1 MMPAIKILLLCAA
14 GAWAQSDPT
23 VTGLEA
29 FQRGDYA
36 AAEAAFRKAHSDPR
50 AAAMLAV
57 TLAATSRCAEAMP
70 GLNTGF
76 AGTRGD
82 AHKLAGLALA
92 QCHLAVS
99 HFDDAAVVLA
109 KLRAEDP
116 ADADVLY
123 LSARLQMRQW
133 NDTLY
138 QLYQKNPSSF
148 RVNQIS
154 GEVLETQGRFGEAA
168 EEYRKAIA
176 KSPGTLNLH
185 YRLGRALLM
194 TSHEPAVL
202 GAALEEFRAEVA
214 LNPHDAVAWYQVAQI
229 RIAQHDNPDEAL
241 QKAIDLDPRFPEPLV
256 ALGKLRLEQKNYES
270 AITLLRQAAE
280 LVPASEAAHYNL
292 MLAYRN
298 TGRMDDARRE
308 KAVLDKLQKTPE
320 GEFTEFLRKLGEST
334 PKK

>member
-1 MMPAIKILLLCAA
+1 MMPAIRIFLLCAV
-14 GAWAQSDPT
+14 GAWAQSNPMID
-23 VTGLEA
+23 GLEA
-29 FQRGDYA
+29 FQRGDYG
-36 AAEAAFRKAHSDPR
+36 AAETAFRKAPSDPR

-57 TLAATSRCAEAMP
+57 TLAATSRCNEALS

-76 AGTRGD
+76 ANTQGDTR
-82 AHKLAGLALA
+82 KLAGLALA
-92 QCHLAVS
+92 QCHLGVS
-99 HFDDAAVVLA
+99 RFDDAAEVLA
-109 KLRAEDP
+109 KLRTEDP

-154 GEVLETQGRFGEAA
+154 GEVLETQGRFNEAA

-194 TSHEPAVL
+194 TSHEPSVL
-202 GAALEEFRAEVA
+202 VAALAEFRAEVA

-229 RIAQHDNPDEAL
+229 QIAQHESPVDAL
-241 QKAIDLDPRFPEPLV
+241 QRAIDLDPRFPEPLV
-256 ALGKLRLEQKNYES
+256 ALGKLRLEQKDYES
-270 AITLLRQAAE
+270 AITLLSKAAE
-280 LVPASEAAHYNL
+280 LAPASEAAHYNL
-292 MLAYRN
+292 MMAYRN
-298 TGRMDDARRE
+298 AGRMADARRE

-320 GEFTEFLRKLGEST
+320 GEFTEFLKKLGESA